1 MSASVGRI
9 SMCVVCTVFCCT
21 LVVSEIVHNPIR
33 HRQISRYEGHRAQKP
48 PPHAA
53 PEPRADKLEMKNN
66 LRVENLTS
74 SQITATSVRLRWDVS
89 GNESFPGYRIE
100 HEMMDSETV
109 RVRTSD
115 IYGEFRSYTLK
126 GLYPKTRYRVCVM
139 PLMYSAV
146 GLSSPIVIHKR
157 KQCVVIQTKDETQ
170 DNQEM
175 YIQIG
180 MGCAAGSCAWSAAG
194 VKGQARHSGRHLANF
209 DQDFGPWETQE
220 EDDENNDLYIVLGT
234 GSAIGLLFLL
244 VLCAIFCKWDKD
256 LGKGG
261 IKVPR
266 FHPKK
271 LNKRKKSKKRTGSQE
286 ELARTPG
293 SHHGSQNL

>member
-180 MGCAAGSCAWSAAG
+180 MGCAAG
-194 VKGQARHSGRHLANF
+194 
-209 DQDFGPWETQE
+209 
-220 EDDENNDLYIVLGT
+220 
-234 GSAIGLLFLL
+234 LLFLL